1 MISVCM
7 LGGAGGST
15 ASVTRYYLTPDHA
28 CGLGYYTEH
37 DQVPGQWRG
46 AGAAALGLTG
56 DLQADGAA
64 RLGQLLNAQSPD
76 GELLARPV
84 WRADPAGRLPLAP
97 LVEALQHLADARG
110 VPVHEVVA
118 NPVDR
123 GALLVILQRSEQRT
137 PTPDLGALPGPD
149 ESPAGLATAT
159 ARLATP
165 LATRLPTGIPAGTA
179 AVLHGVTVD
188 AALAGRLATGA
199 DLDPVQVLRSPDG
212 TDRFTPALAKAGA
225 KVDIRR
231 VVGIDVTVS
240 APKSVSVLHGLA
252 DPNTAALIEL
262 CHDRAITQALGYL
275 QRHAGHGLRGHH
287 GDGQQMHHV
296 ATDGWIAASFARY
309 TSRAGDPQLHTH
321 LVIPNLLHGQDG
333 TWSAIDSRAVFRN
346 AKTAGF
352 LYQAALRH
360 ELTRE
365 LHVTWTPP
373 VKGLAEICGVPREV
387 LREFSQRRQQI
398 EAALRHTGR
407 RGRAAQDACL
417 ATRQPKQR
425 TSLAALRESWQQRAE
440 ALGASPE
447 GLLTAA
453 RITHPP
459 RDRASWQ
466 QRLNRLLRAEQPAPA
481 RDLLLSPEQIAHVA
495 ALVLGPDGVTAKT
508 TGFDRRDLLQVLA
521 VTVPVEHTG
530 NALDLEHL
538 ADHLLRQPGP
548 VPVHPGAEE
557 EPRWTTLELLA
568 TEQRALALA
577 ASPNRTKVA
586 EPEVVAQLLEGR
598 GWLSPEQQ
606 SVIGQIAGDTRLATV
621 LVGPAGSGKTAVL
634 ATIAALANQSEQPI
648 VGCALAALTAARLQ
662 HDSAIPSTSLARLP
676 GSSPP
681 KARATLSRRGPG
693 WWSMK
698 PGWSAPAN

>member
-1 MISVCM
+1 M
-7 LGGAGGST
+7 
-15 ASVTRYYLTPDHA
+15 
-28 CGLGYYTEH
+28 
-37 DQVPGQWRG
+37 
-46 AGAAALGLTG
+46 
-56 DLQADGAA
+56 
-64 RLGQLLNAQSPD
+64 
-76 GELLARPV
+76 
-84 WRADPAGRLPLAP
+84 
-97 LVEALQHLADARG
+97 
-110 VPVHEVVA
+110 
-118 NPVDR
+118 
-123 GALLVILQRSEQRT
+123 
-137 PTPDLGALPGPD
+137 
-149 ESPAGLATAT
+149 
-159 ARLATP
+159 
-165 LATRLPTGIPAGTA
+165 
-179 AVLHGVTVD
+179 D

-199 DLDPVQVLRSPDG
+199 DLDPVQVFRSPDG

-231 VVGIDVTVS
+231 VGIDVTVS

-287 GDGQQMHHV
+287 GDGQQMHRIT
-296 ATDGWIAASFARY
+296 TDGWIAASFAHY

-333 TWSAIDSRAVFRN
+333 TWSAIDSRAVFRH

-365 LHVTWTPP
+365 LNVTWTPP
-373 VKGLAEICGVPREV
+373 VKGLAEIHGFPREV

-398 EAALRHTGR
+398 EAALHRTGR
-407 RGRAAQDACL
+407 RGRAAAQDACL
-417 ATRQPKQR
+417 STRQPKQR
-425 TSLAALRESWQQRAE
+425 TSLAALRESWQQRAK
-440 ALGASPE
+440 ALGASPA

-453 RITHPP
+453 RITHLP

-466 QRLNRLLRAEQPAPA
+466 QRLNRLRRADQPVPV
-481 RDLLLSPEQIAHVA
+481 RDLQLSPEQIAHVA

-530 NALDLEHL
+530 NALDLELL
-538 ADHLLRQPGP
+538 ADHLLSQPGP
-548 VPVHPGAEE
+548 VPVHPGAAD

-568 TEQRALALA
+568 TEQRALTLA
-577 ASPNRTKVA
+577 ASPSRTAVA
-586 EPEVVAQLLEGR
+586 GPEVVAELLGGR
-598 GWLSPEQQ
+598 AWLSPEQQ
-606 SVIGQIAGDTRLATV
+606 QVLRQIAGDTRLATV

-634 ATIAALANQSEQPI
+634 ASIAALASESEQPI

-662 HDSAIPSTSLARLP
+662 HDSAIPSSSLASLLARLQPSHGPRNPLAP
-676 GSSPP
+676 GTWVVVDEAGMVGTRQLAQLLEHVDQAGGRLLLVGDPAQLP
-681 KARATLSRRGPG
+681 EIDAGGMFRHLSHAEQRPTVLTGNQRQRHP
-693 WWSMK
+693 
-698 PGWSAPAN
+698 